1 MPGKLAQAASAAFA
15 QATAKFAPTIERG
28 VAIERETAEELPPAE
43 VPKSRA
49 DALRKKY
56 RSAERRVDTAK
67 EALATAKAD
76 IVAEMGA
83 AEVLRITETGRPFA
97 ELKTITSLTF
107 DTTRFRSENPEQA
120 AGYMKPQS
128 SRRFRLIA

>member
-1 MPGKLAQAASAAFA
+1 MPGKLAQAASAALA
-15 QATAKFAPTIERG
+15 QASAKLAPVITSEAADE
-28 VAIERETAEELPPAE
+28 VPPAE
-43 VPKSRA
+43 LPKSRA

-67 EALATAKAD
+67 EALATAKAE

-83 AEVLRITETGRPFA
+83 AEVLQIAETGRPFA
-97 ELKTITSLTF
+97 ELKTITSITF
-107 DTTRFRSENPEQA
+107 DATRFRTDNPDLA

>member
-1 MPGKLAQAASAAFA
+1 MPGKLAQAASAALA
-15 QATAKFAPTIERG
+15 QASAKLAPP
-28 VAIERETAEELPPAE
+28 IEREALVWEAADEVPPAE
-43 VPKSRA
+43 VPKARA

-67 EALATAKAD
+67 EALATAKAE
-76 IVAEMGA
+76 ILAEMGA
-83 AEVLRITETGRPFA
+83 AEVLQIAETGRPFA
-97 ELKTITSLTF
+97 EFKTITSLTF
-107 DTTRFRSENPEQA
+107 DATRFRTDNPDLA